1 MHLERQRWTCARE
14 YLCQCVFTCAGE
26 LLGGR
31 GQQQL
36 VRHVTRPGAT
46 GDAGFLVAALHPV

>member
-1 MHLERQRWTCARE
+1 MCP
-14 YLCQCVFTCAGE
+14 CVFTCAGE

-36 VRHVTRPGAT
+36 VCHVTWPSA
-46 GDAGFLVAALHPV
+46 AGNAGLLVAALHPV